1 LTLDEVIARAYELY
15 PNRIVTPTAARTWVA
30 RDMLPAPTIQSFGRG
45 KGTRAHYPVD
55 AAAQMATAG
64 YMMDRWGYTQKQI
77 ALARRVVLEKLS
89 IDDAIR
95 VAETGQLHDEAI
107 RMINASRVYAAALA
121 RAKAGGMLGGSAEPG
136 SIKHKWQVSPHT
148 TPSGK
153 LLYHCPVCGLYDPA
167 PVKAKF
173 ENRECK
179 PGAYEGWWE
188 VMPRQ
193 DGNGSVVRVKC

>member
-1 LTLDEVIARAYELY
+1 
-15 PNRIVTPTAARTWVA
+15 
-30 RDMLPAPTIQSFGRG
+30 M
-45 KGTRAHYPVD
+45 
-55 AAAQMATAG
+55 
-64 YMMDRWGYTQKQI
+64 
-77 ALARRVVLEKLS
+77 LEKLS

-136 SIKHKWQVSPHT
+136 SIKHKWQLSPHT

-153 LLYHCPVCGLYDPA
+153 LLYQCPVCGLYDPA

-173 ENRECK
+173 ENRACT

-188 VMPRQ
+188 VVPRQ
-193 DGNGSVVRVKC
+193 DGNGSVVRVK

>member
-1 LTLDEVIARAYELY
+1 MTLDEVIARAYELY

-55 AAAQMATAG
+55 TVAQMATAAA
-64 YMMDRWGYTQKQI
+64 MMDLGYTQREI
-77 ALARRVVLEKLS
+77 AQARRVVLEKLS

-107 RMINASRVYAAALA
+107 RMINASRVYAGALA
-121 RAKAGGMLGGSAEPG
+121 KAKAGGMLGGSAEPG

-179 PGAYEGWWE
+179 PGAYEGRWE
-188 VMPRQ
+188 VVPRP
-193 DGNGSVVRVKC
+193 DGNGNVVRVK